1 MPVMTEQILLEKIRV
16 IDAPSDKNDEGDYL
30 QPLKQF
36 LWKGLQVARKSDRRT
51 KNYGKFFLVDIL
63 II

>member
-1 MPVMTEQILLEKIRV
+1 MKEQILGEKIRV
-16 IDAPSDKNDEGDYL
+16 IETTSDKNDEHDYL

-36 LWKGLQVARKSDRRT
+36 LWKRFQVARKSDSR
-51 KNYGKFFLVDIL
+51 KKKYGKLFLADIL